1 MILLFKY
8 HNDIRVDA
16 IVQANIE
23 QYIVCIK
30 TVHQVYCAKG
40 RSVASACAFFF
51 KQVIKKTYVL
61 PSALYPQKQF
71 MLPNIMSQP

>member
-8 HNDIRVDA
+8 HNDISVDA

-30 TVHQVYCAKG
+30 TVHQVYCAKC
-40 RSVASACAFFF
+40 RSVDSACAFLF
-51 KQVIKKTYVL
+51 KQVITYGL
-61 PSALYPQKQF
+61 PSALYPQKLF